1 MTVEKMRAPAGA
13 AELPDRPKG
22 LESVIE
28 LPSLN
33 DRLGESV

>member
-1 MTVEKMRAPAGA
+1 MTVDEMRAPAGA
-13 AELPDRPKG
+13 AESPNRPKG
-22 LESVIE
+22 LERVIE